1 VGCISG
7 GGVLVSL
14 CWDRGYGGCKRGFRG
29 IVNVARLFVVKAT
42 RATVFF
48 ILTGNFGLSQSLK
61 TNTRINVFA
70 IGHSAFCQ
78 SLPYSFLL
86 KLRYLTTLLN
96 ADVTWCR

>member
-1 VGCISG
+1 M
-7 GGVLVSL
+7 SL

-42 RATVFF
+42 RATVFLSCLG
-48 ILTGNFGLSQSLK
+48 ILVFFQSLEAH
-61 TNTRINVFA
+61 TRINVFA

-78 SLPYSFLL
+78 SLPCSILL
-86 KLRYLTTLLN
+86 KLRYLMTLLN